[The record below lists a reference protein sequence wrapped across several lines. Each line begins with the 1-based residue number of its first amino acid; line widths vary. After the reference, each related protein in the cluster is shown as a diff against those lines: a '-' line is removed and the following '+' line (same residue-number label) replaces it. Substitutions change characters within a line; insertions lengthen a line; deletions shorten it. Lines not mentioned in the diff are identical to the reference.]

1 MIRKPHIPGRI
12 YKYLCG
18 IFKIRSIQTA
28 ITLSFTSVIILSL
41 LFISLMLYGMFSDNA
56 EKNAAF
62 STGQI
67 MDQVNLNLNSY
78 LKGMMQISDLIRNN
92 LSGEVRFDK
101 SGLAEILAV
110 TSRIRNDIVTVSI
123 FSDTGRLLLSNPSG
137 DYDKNFDAAGQDWFK
152 PARERPAEYIFVP
165 PHVQRLF
172 RNRRPWVVSLCRSVT
187 FYENDHPVTRVTMVD
202 MNFSTIE
209 QLCSQVSLGKRGY
222 IYIVDQNGNII
233 YHPQQQIVYAGLKS
247 ENIAEALSR
256 SPGSY
261 FDDFQGERRIMTVK
275 NISPANWIMVG
286 ISYVD
291 ELIPNKRNLNN
302 FVVFISMF
310 GIAFAIMASMFIS
323 ARISQPIKRLEKQMK
338 RVENGDFDISIEA
351 DGEDEVKQLSRA
363 FNLMVVK
370 IKQLMGQ
377 IISEQEAKRKS
388 EFKALQAQINPHFL
402 YNTLDSILWMNEN
415 GNYEGVTT
423 MVSALAKFFRVSISR
438 GNEIISVA
446 DEVSHASSYL
456 TIQKI
461 RYKDK
466 FDFTI
471 DTQPDVLQRKTL
483 KLILQPILE
492 NAIYHGIDQI
502 QEKGEIRIT
511 VGMEE
516 NRIIYSVSDNGYGI
530 KPEILKK
537 ILEHKPTAGSGS
549 GVGLKNVNERIKL
562 CYGNEYGIEIKSVLD
577 VGTTVIIRIP
587 AGDAQ

>member
-310 GIAFAIMASMFIS
+310 GITFAVMASMFIS

-338 RVENGDFDISIEA
+338 RVENGDFDISIET

-402 YNTLDSILWMNEN
+402 YNTLSLISWKAIREDAPDISEIANNMAEYYRTMLNDGGEAIQLRDEMRNIRAYLSIQLVAHQESFSVEYDVPEELEDFSMINMVLQPLVEN
-415 GNYEGVTT
+415 AVRHGVD
-423 MVSALAKFFRVSISR
+423 MRPDGGGIICVSARREKDDLL
-438 GNEIISVA
+438 
-446 DEVSHASSYL
+446 L
-456 TIQKI
+456 T
-461 RYKDK
+461 
-466 FDFTI
+466 
-471 DTQPDVLQRKTL
+471 V
-483 KLILQPILE
+483 E
-492 NAIYHGIDQI
+492 
-502 QEKGEIRIT
+502 
-511 VGMEE
+511 
-516 NRIIYSVSDNGYGI
+516 DNGPGMVE
-530 KPEILKK
+530 KTQAGILKK
-537 ILEHKPTAGSGS
+537 EAGGY
-549 GVGLKNVNERIKL
+549 GVRNVHERIQL
-562 CYGNEYGIEIKSVLD
+562 YSGEGYGLSYESSRGK
-577 VGTTVIIRIP
+577 GTRVMVRLPVHLGET
-587 AGDAQ
+587 GE